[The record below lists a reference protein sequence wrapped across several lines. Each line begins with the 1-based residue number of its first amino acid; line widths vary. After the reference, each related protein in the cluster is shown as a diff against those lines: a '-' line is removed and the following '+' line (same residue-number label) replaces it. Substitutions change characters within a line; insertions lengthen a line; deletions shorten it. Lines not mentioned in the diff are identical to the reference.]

1 MDQREDIHRRALAFA
16 ESGDWCN
23 PRIVSEK
30 HADPEIVRIKGS
42 GNVDDYRL
50 LRVEVDMRPEF
61 QSRVTKLATQNDKSE
76 LEAFLDGTWTMD
88 ITCSNTDVIDVEFP
102 FID

>member
-1 MDQREDIHRRALAFA
+1 MDKREDIYRRALAFA

-23 PRIVSEK
+23 PRIASEAD
-30 HADPEIVRIKGS
+30 ADPEIVRIKGS
-42 GNVDDYRL
+42 GNVDDYRF

-61 QSRVTKLATQNDKSE
+61 QSRVTKLATQNDESE
-76 LEAFLDGTWTMD
+76 LEAFLEGTWTMD
-88 ITCSNTDVIDVEFP
+88 ITCSNTDVIDVNFL